1 MVETLPLLLD
11 KRKSFFTGRVGDA
24 WDFRHANKSLIVIIF
39 VFPFKLDCLGDVK
52 LVYFIIYI
60 RFVCLAELIF
70 AVDPIRFAIFDEICS
85 CLMKTEWHSCFYAL
99 LTNV

>member
-1 MVETLPLLLD
+1 MPGIFVMQI
-11 KRKSFFTGRVGDA
+11 
-24 WDFRHANKSLIVIIF
+24 KSLIVIIF

-70 AVDPIRFAIFDEICS
+70 AVDSIRFAIFDEICS
-85 CLMKTEWHSCFYAL
+85 CLMKTEWHSCLYTL